1 MIARPELW
9 RCIGAFYELKKK
21 MILNYGSSRA
31 CGCNHN
37 RVSIHAEQLA
47 INYCKEHNLKK
58 NRIKI
63 FIWRYTKFGKIK
75 TAMCCR
81 ACTQL
86 VTKYNYQSKIFTF
99 DENLTI
105 ISAISDNPQISLA
118 YKIIHNL

>member
-1 MIARPELW
+1 MIAPPLLW
-9 RCIGAFYELKKK
+9 PSIIAFYDVKKK
-21 MILNYGSSRA
+21 IILNYGSSRA

-37 RVSIHAEQLA
+37 RASIHAEQAA
-47 INYCKEHNLKK
+47 INYCKEHNLKH
-58 NRIKI
+58 RIKI

-86 VTKYNYQSKIFTF
+86 VTKYNYQDKIFTF

>member
-1 MIARPELW
+1 MIARPELS
-9 RCIGAFYELKKK
+9 RSIIAFYDVKKRIIVK
-21 MILNYGSSRA
+21 YGSSRP
-31 CGCNHN
+31 CGCNAR

-47 INYCKEHNLKK
+47 INYCKEYNLK

-63 FIWRYTKFGKIK
+63 YIWRYDRFGKIK

-86 VTKYNYQSKIFTF
+86 IQKYNYESKIFTF
-99 DENLTI
+99 DENLKS

>member
-1 MIARPELW
+1 MIARPEQS
-9 RCIGAFYELKKK
+9 RSIIAFFDVKKRI
-21 MILNYGSSRA
+21 ILNYGASRP
-31 CGCNHN
+31 CGCNAR

-47 INYCKEHNLKK
+47 INYCKEHNLK

-75 TAMCCR
+75 TAMCCH